1 MFHFEF
7 IFPADYKSYVWYG
20 LMPVKYGLTPEHI
33 ESKSLNSEE
42 FREVYDFHRLEKLK
56 QDADRI

>member
-1 MFHFEF
+1 
-7 IFPADYKSYVWYG
+7 
-20 LMPVKYGLTPEHI
+20 MPVKYGLTPEHI